1 MKSDH
6 DGTGKPA
13 ITAMKTIAQVRIGD
27 TVDGGRNGKG
37 MVTGRTARTV
47 TVTFENGNEVRNTY
61 KHKDAIFLD
70 SDF

>member
-1 MKSDH
+1 
-6 DGTGKPA
+6 
-13 ITAMKTIAQVRIGD
+13 MKTIAQVRIGD

-47 TVTFENGNEVRNTY
+47 TVTFENGNEVKNTY